1 MHFLVKTK
9 HFREVATGSRGA
21 GKTEE
26 QLRKERQY
34 QQQRDK
40 LKQFGKPTSG
50 GLDPNKL
57 VDSIFGTS
65 DKPKSKPKNIKS
77 KYYSVM

>member
-1 MHFLVKTK
+1 MT
-9 HFREVATGSRGA
+9 TGARAS

-40 LKQFGKPTSG
+40 LKQFGKATSG
-50 GLDPNKL
+50 DLDPNKL

-65 DKPKSKPKNIKS
+65 DKPKPKPEKLTSNLSVRSK
-77 KYYSVM
+77 M